1 MNFDIKVQTLGKN
14 EKTYNKPESHQ
25 KIFGDQWETF
35 TKKKTQPHEY
45 LKKIRYYLKTLTD
58 IKIEKISLKL
68 GGEVAS
74 LEDITSKIKPI
85 EDFVFK
91 TGKDLSMLYCK
102 TDTLRR
108 CRVKS

>member
-1 MNFDIKVQTLGKN
+1 MGNFYY
-14 EKTYNKPESHQ
+14 E
-25 KIFGDQWETF
+25 
-35 TKKKTQPHEY
+35 KTQPYEH
-45 LKKIRYYLKTLTD
+45 LKKLRYYSKTLTD

-74 LEDITSKIKPI
+74 LEDITSKSKPI

-102 TDTLRR
+102 TDRCFKQMSCKKLIPTLLKHMTQFF
-108 CRVKS
+108 CFCPFTWVYLLG